1 LPQYPAIRVILR
13 VDITLVSQE
22 VDRTVTYIKHRYV
35 EYGETFGAGLSKR
48 LSKFLQSYDENGG
61 KVVVHGADDDGRPVS
76 HSFKLVESSLPGHK
90 YGGTKAACITLC
102 TAFAEDTVQN
112 LNQRMWDLKRMAG
125 SKLYKVDTWPK
136 KQDVRERRA
145 RTWVK
150 SNLELFDN
158 KLPGVD
164 GRAAELELKTFCHI
178 MKTHRADDDFG
189 QGLAN
194 MLKTR
199 DWAKSYPNLMRIWQA
214 MAVLPLST
222 VECERGFSRQNAVKS
237 WLRTSLCDA
246 RLGDLM
252 TISLL
257 EYDMDYPEI
266 VEIWRRQKNRRQ
278 AKVVAYERSSDAA
291 KGKEHDE
298 SEEDSGSCESASE
311 GDEDEHGD

>member
-1 LPQYPAIRVILR
+1 M

-158 KLPGVD
+158 KLPGMS
-164 GRAAELELKTFCHI
+164 G
-178 MKTHRADDDFG
+178 
-189 QGLAN
+189 
-194 MLKTR
+194 
-199 DWAKSYPNLMRIWQA
+199 W
-214 MAVLPLST
+214 
-222 VECERGFSRQNAVKS
+222 
-237 WLRTSLCDA
+237 
-246 RLGDLM
+246 
-252 TISLL
+252 
-257 EYDMDYPEI
+257 
-266 VEIWRRQKNRRQ
+266 
-278 AKVVAYERSSDAA
+278 SS
-291 KGKEHDE
+291 
-298 SEEDSGSCESASE
+298 S
-311 GDEDEHGD
+311 

>member
-1 LPQYPAIRVILR
+1 
-13 VDITLVSQE
+13 
-22 VDRTVTYIKHRYV
+22 
-35 EYGETFGAGLSKR
+35 
-48 LSKFLQSYDENGG
+48 
-61 KVVVHGADDDGRPVS
+61 
-76 HSFKLVESSLPGHK
+76 
-90 YGGTKAACITLC
+90 
-102 TAFAEDTVQN
+102 
-112 LNQRMWDLKRMAG
+112 
-125 SKLYKVDTWPK
+125 
-136 KQDVRERRA
+136 
-145 RTWVK
+145 
-150 SNLELFDN
+150 
-158 KLPGVD
+158 
-164 GRAAELELKTFCHI
+164 
-178 MKTHRADDDFG
+178 
-189 QGLAN
+189 
-194 MLKTR
+194 
-199 DWAKSYPNLMRIWQA
+199 

-237 WLRTSLCDA
+237 WLRTTLCDA